1 MDEAA
6 KCVWEKRVDMAFN
19 KDNFCRRFIDL
30 ISSQSE
36 DWDDESHRMNVQVSF
51 IIQNFTVSEISEDAG

>member
-1 MDEAA
+1 
-6 KCVWEKRVDMAFN
+6 MAFN